1 MEIDLTLRDGITL
14 ALMTVGVLFML
25 VAAIG
30 VLRMPDLYLRMSA
43 STKAATMGVG
53 FIMLAVA
60 VQFNNLTI
68 TTRALAII
76 VFVYLTAPVAAHMIG
91 RAGYILGV
99 TLYNKTVLDDLR
111 GHYITKR
118 GTHELESVDVILDKE
133 SIPLE

>member
-1 MEIDLTLRDGITL
+1 MNIDFSLREAVTLF
-14 ALMTVGVLFML
+14 LMAVGVLFML
-25 VAAIG
+25 VAAVG

-53 FIMLAVA
+53 FIMLAVM
-60 VQFNNLTI
+60 VRFNQLAM

-99 TLYNKTVLDDLR
+99 SLYPKTALDELR
-111 GHYITKR
+111 GHYITRR
-118 GTHELESVDVILDKE
+118 GTHELESVSLKDSE
-133 SIPLE
+133 

>member
-1 MEIDLTLRDGITL
+1 MDIDFSLREAITL
-14 ALMTVGVLFML
+14 ILMTIGVLFTL

-53 FIMLAVA
+53 FIMLAVM
-60 VQFNNLTI
+60 VHFNELAI

-99 TLYNKTVLDDLR
+99 SLYQKTALDELR
-111 GHYITKR
+111 GHYITRK
-118 GTHELESVDVILDKE
+118 GTHELESVPENTLAE
-133 SIPLE
+133 

>member
-14 ALMTVGVLFML
+14 ALMTVGVLFTL

-99 TLYNKTVLDDLR
+99 TLYSKTVLDDLR